1 MAYFKNIKPREKI
14 IIEDDNLGSMYLE
27 DTEVLT
33 KDGFKKMLNLEEG
46 DSILTRYCDSN
57 ITEWEEDEH
66 KYPDAEKMLKKILNS
81 IKNNQKKKIL
91 ATNPMKRNYKLLKV
105 FANNYV

>member
-33 KDGFKKMLNLEEG
+33 KDG
-46 DSILTRYCDSN
+46 
-57 ITEWEEDEH
+57 
-66 KYPDAEKMLKKILNS
+66 
-81 IKNNQKKKIL
+81 
-91 ATNPMKRNYKLLKV
+91 
-105 FANNYV
+105 